1 MHFVIIDILLLLGFI
16 LSSQTSYGEENK
28 NFNYNIDL
36 SFTYIDIIK
45 PSHTYFSSINRN
57 WSLLTLTPTDQ
68 PSHGSRTLGLSKF
81 KVSLYWQIS
90 PIAELQTTLR
100 PDASLKRDGQ
110 NSGIEFDSRSGKVYK
125 SLAEIYLL
133 DNYSLSIRGS
143 SLKFSFGV
151 WENLIQ
157 RKMSYDPALE
167 FGLLVLFPSK
177 LSAIKFTWKNT
188 AEFIPYSQNQK
199 VLGHLIEIW
208 GFGGHNDRGE
218 TLNTK
223 EGKYD
228 LAPSNKD
235 SKYGLGIYYEYI
247 YSENSSINAF
257 CGVDST
263 NAVLLNHDTP
273 SKVLE
278 QVSTG
283 IHYEY
288 FYQIGGHY
296 YFTDIKLPTLIS
308 FDIRYATEKWQ
319 FKDDYSQVSD
329 RFHQSISLSMNT
341 KLKSYLSAIAG
352 YHTGK
357 NKFQQNELHEGYQL
371 DLGINYKISKELVLS
386 VLFSNEKRYKFIN
399 GIKTGAFE
407 YKDSNKNTLNRFA
420 LNINYN
426 I

>member
-1 MHFVIIDILLLLGFI
+1 MLFVFI
-16 LSSQTSYGEENK
+16 PPSQISYGEENK
-28 NFNYNIDL
+28 NFNYNIDI

-45 PSHTYFSSINRN
+45 QTHTYFAAINRN
-57 WSLLTLTPTDQ
+57 GSALNLIPKDQ

-81 KVSLYWQIS
+81 KVSLYWQMS
-90 PIAELQTTLR
+90 PIVELQTTLR

-110 NSGIEFDSRSGKVYK
+110 NSGTEFDSRSGKIYK

-133 DNYSLSIRGS
+133 DNYSLSIKGS

-157 RKMSYDPALE
+157 RKLSYDPALE
-167 FGLLVLFPSK
+167 FGLLVQFPSK

-188 AEFIPYSQNQK
+188 SEFIPYPQNQK

-218 TLNTK
+218 TLDTK

-235 SKYGLGIYYEYI
+235 SKYGLGIYYENI
-247 YSENSSINAF
+247 YSENGAVNAF

-263 NAVLLNHDTP
+263 NAILLNPETP
-273 SKVLE
+273 SKALE
-278 QVSTG
+278 QVSSG

-308 FDIRYATEKWQ
+308 LDIRYATEKWK

-329 RFHQSISLSMNT
+329 RFHQSISLSINT

-357 NKFQQNELHEGYQL
+357 SKFQQNELYEGYQV
-371 DLGINYKISKELVLS
+371 DLGIIYKISKELLWGVF
-386 VLFSNEKRYKFIN
+386 FSNEKRYKFID
-399 GIKTGAFE
+399 GTKTGAFE
-407 YKDSNKNTLNRFA
+407 YKDLNKNTLNRFA